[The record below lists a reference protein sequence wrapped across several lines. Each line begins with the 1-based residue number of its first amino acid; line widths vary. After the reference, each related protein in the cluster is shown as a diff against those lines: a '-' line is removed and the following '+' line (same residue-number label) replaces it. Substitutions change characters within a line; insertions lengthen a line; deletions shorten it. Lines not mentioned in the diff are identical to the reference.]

1 MHALPRPRGIPGR
14 ELDNGAVSKAKSPL
28 HMKKMLI
35 AAAMGMLLPAGG
47 SVAQGFPSKTIR
59 LVATSS
65 PGSPVDLFSRAIVD
79 HLARSTGQ
87 AVVVENRAGAGGT
100 LAAGYV
106 LAAETDGHV
115 ALVNTSAQVIAPFVY
130 PNLAFDMLRD
140 FAGVAPL
147 AVLPNVLIVPPQR
160 PWKSMKELIAAAQAK
175 PGALNYG
182 TGGSGTGTHMS
193 AERFRMSAGI
203 DAAQVPYKGSP
214 EALVEVIAGR
224 IDWSILPLSTVLSH
238 IKDGRV
244 RALALSAERRSAQ
257 LPEVPTIAES
267 GLADADFPF
276 WVGMFVSS
284 KAPRPAVR
292 RLHED
297 TLKALQAP
305 EVRAR
310 YEKLGAEPFTLTP
323 ENFDAFVRAQAEV
336 AGAIVKAA
344 NIRAN

>member
-1 MHALPRPRGIPGR
+1 M
-14 ELDNGAVSKAKSPL
+14 KS
-28 HMKKMLI
+28 MLI
-35 AAAMGMLLPAGG
+35 TAALGMLLLAGESPAQ
-47 SVAQGFPSKTIR
+47 AFPNKTIR

-65 PGSPVDLFSRAIVD
+65 PGSPVDVFSRAIAD
-79 HLARSTGQ
+79 YLAQSTGQ
-87 AVVVENRAGAGGT
+87 TVLVENRAGAGGT

-106 LAAETDGHV
+106 LGAETDGHV

-130 PNLAFDMLRD
+130 PNLAFDMRRE

-160 PWKSMKELIAAAQAK
+160 PWKSLKELIAAAHAK

-182 TGGSGTGTHMS
+182 TAGTGTGTHMS
-193 AERFRMSAGI
+193 AERFRMSARI
-203 DAAQVPYKGSP
+203 DAVQVSYKGSP
-214 EALVEVIAGR
+214 EALIEVIAGR
-224 IDWSILPLSTVLSH
+224 IDWSILPMSTVLAQ

-244 RALALSAERRSAQ
+244 RAIALSAERRSAQ
-257 LPEVPTIAES
+257 LPDLPTIAES

-284 KAPRPAVR
+284 KVPRPAVR
-292 RLHED
+292 RLHEI
-297 TLKALQAP
+297 TQKGIQTP

-310 YEKLGAEPFTLTP
+310 YEKLGAEPFLMTS
-323 ENFDAFVRAQAEV
+323 EEFDAFVRAQAEV
-336 AGAIVKAA
+336 AGAIIKAA